1 MKRRWVVLIAI
12 SVVTATVILAYVR
25 MTATG
30 AKPAFVTA
38 AVTRGTVVETV
49 DATGTLQAVTTVQVG
64 TQVSGTIKALHA
76 DFNSNVRRGQIIA
89 ELEPSLFQAQ
99 VEQARASIVRL
110 QADARRAIVQNDDA
124 QQKLKRAR
132 ELSERSLIPASEL
145 ETAQATARQTEAAVE
160 AAEAQIVQARASLHQ
175 AEVNLNHTIITAPI
189 DGTVISRNVDVGQ
202 TVAAS
207 MQAPTL
213 FVIARDLT
221 KMQVN
226 ARVAESDIGR
236 VEVDQPVT
244 FHVDAYPGLPFSGR
258 VSLVRLDPIVE
269 QNVVSYITTIDVS
282 NPQLR
287 LKPGMTANVTI
298 EIARASNVL
307 RVPNAATRVR
317 PSPDVFAALGQPL
330 PAEPALA
337 EERTDDQ
344 EGEGER
350 SRISAARAAEVWT
363 LQSGRLEPIAV
374 RLGITDATHA
384 AVLAGE
390 LAEGMEVVTAI
401 QAATSNVSNS
411 TSPLLP
417 ARRPPASGGTRGAP

>member
-1 MKRRWVVLIAI
+1 MKRRWAIFIGIVVL
-12 SVVTATVILAYVR
+12 TAGALLTYVR
-25 MTATG
+25 TTSTA
-30 AKPAFVTA
+30 AKPTFVTA
-38 AVTRGTVVETV
+38 PVTRGDVVEAV

-64 TQVSGTIKALHA
+64 TQVSGTIKAIHA
-76 DFNSNVRRGQIIA
+76 DFNSNVRHGQVVA
-89 ELEPSLFQAQ
+89 ELEPSLFRAQ

-110 QADARRAIVQNDDA
+110 QADARRATVQSEDA
-124 QQKLKRAR
+124 QQKLKRAL
-132 ELSERSLIPASEL
+132 ELSQRELIPATEL

-175 AEVNLNHTIITAPI
+175 AEINLAHTIITAPI

-213 FVIARDLT
+213 FVIARDLA

-236 VEVDQPVT
+236 IETGQHVT
-244 FHVDAYPGLPFSGR
+244 FRVDAYPGRTFTGT

-269 QNVVSYITTIDVS
+269 QNVVSYITTVDVP

-298 EIARASNVL
+298 EIERTSNVL

-317 PSPDVFAALGQPL
+317 PSADVFAALGQPF
-330 PAEPALA
+330 PAEAALA
-337 EERTDDQ
+337 EEWTDEEEGGTRT
-344 EGEGER
+344 
-350 SRISAARAAEVWT
+350 EVWM
-363 LQSGRLEPIAV
+363 LRSGRLVPIAV
-374 RLGITDATHA
+374 RLGTTDATHA
-384 AVLAGE
+384 AVLAGG
-390 LAEGMEVVTAI
+390 LAEGVEVVTAI
-401 QAATSNVSNS
+401 HVQPTSNASSS

-417 ARRPPASGGTRGAP
+417 ARRPPSTGRGTRGPGTR

>member
-1 MKRRWVVLIAI
+1 
-12 SVVTATVILAYVR
+12 
-25 MTATG
+25 
-30 AKPAFVTA
+30 
-38 AVTRGTVVETV
+38 
-49 DATGTLQAVTTVQVG
+49 
-64 TQVSGTIKALHA
+64 VSGTIKALHA
-76 DFNSNVRRGQIIA
+76 DFNSNVRRGQVIA

-110 QADARRAIVQNDDA
+110 QADARRAMVQNEDA
-124 QQKLKRAR
+124 LQKLNRAR
-132 ELSERSLIPASEL
+132 ELSQRSLIPASEL

-175 AEVNLNHTIITAPI
+175 AEVNLAHTIISAPI

-221 KMQVN
+221 EMQVN

-236 VEVDQPVT
+236 VEVGQPVT
-244 FHVDAYPGLPFSGR
+244 FQVDAYPGLPFSGR
-258 VSLVRLDPIVE
+258 VSRVRLDPIVE

-317 PSPDVFAALGQPL
+317 PSPEVFAALGQPL
-330 PAEPALA
+330 PAEPVLA
-337 EERTDDQ
+337 EHWTDDE

-350 SRISAARAAEVWT
+350 VQISAARAAEVWT

-374 RLGITDATHA
+374 RLGIADAMHA

-401 QAATSNVSNS
+401 QAAATTNVSSS

-417 ARRPPASGGTRGAP
+417 ARRPPASRGTRSPGAP